1 MTNYDSDNKSNI
13 DYFYSII
20 NYIIQNYQKFALLIL
35 VFIIIYIVDYIC
47 VINSSLYATP
57 SPIPGVAT
65 APKSNIKIKTN
76 KKNKR
81 NK

>member
-1 MTNYDSDNKSNI
+1 MTNYDFDDKSSV
-13 DYFYSII
+13 DVFYSIV
-20 NYIIQNYQKFALLIL
+20 NYIIQNYVKFALLIL

-47 VINSSLYATP
+47 VINSSLYAMP
-57 SPIPGVAT
+57 SPIPGVASLT
-65 APKSNIKIKTN
+65 NSNLKTKPN